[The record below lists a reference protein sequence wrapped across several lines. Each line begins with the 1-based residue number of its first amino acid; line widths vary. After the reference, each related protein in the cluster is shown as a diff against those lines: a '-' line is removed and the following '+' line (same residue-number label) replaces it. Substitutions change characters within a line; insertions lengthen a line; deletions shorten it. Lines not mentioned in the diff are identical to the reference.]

1 MSKILSMTGLA
12 EVTKIGSRVI
22 RVTFTPHSRALVIS
36 GYPGYQALSISAK
49 DTKKISDQLTK
60 GSNCVMLLT
69 DGKQKVAKLNK
80 VKQIFS
86 YGVPAL
92 NFDLSS
98 DDYDSN
104 GKFANSAA
112 NLENI
117 PTQKQLKVAIT
128 FSVPTVKLL
137 MTSKDLADA
146 RQLWGDALIDISTA
160 YDTKGIPAAKEIAE
174 RVVDNAYGYNLGK
187 VLFKPTLT
195 SEEHTFRTTRA
206 GAISYFIGQNP
217 EFPDD
222 GFALNGW
229 RKVEY
234 ETKAEFTDDDI
245 GGWMG
250 IVTLTDKNGNK
261 TKVDK
266 SWNYKKGQDGNSRIL
281 LHHSSL
287 TYNPT

>member
-1 MSKILSMTGLA
+1 MSKILSMAGRA
-12 EVTKIGSRVI
+12 EVTKIGSGVIWFKFTPDSRVI
-22 RVTFTPHSRALVIS
+22 VMS
-36 GYPGYQALSISAK
+36 GDQVLSISAK

-60 GSNCVMLLT
+60 GSNCVMLLP

-86 YGVPAL
+86 CGVPAL

-117 PTQKQLKVAIT
+117 PTQKQLGVTIT
-128 FSVPTVKLL
+128 FSVPIVATNL

-146 RQLWGDALIDISTA
+146 RRAWGTALIDISTA
-160 YDTKGIPAAKEIAE
+160 YDTKGILAAKEIAE
-174 RVVDNAYGYNLGK
+174 RVVDNAYGYNLVK

-206 GAISYFIGQNP
+206 GAISYFVGQNP
-217 EFPDD
+217 EFPDG
-222 GFALNGW
+222 GFALKGW

-234 ETKAEFTDDDI
+234 ETKAEFIDDDL
-245 GGWMG
+245 GLWMG
-250 IVTLTDKNGNK
+250 IATLTDKNGNK

-266 SWNYKKGQDGNSRIL
+266 SWGYKKGQDGKLRIV

-287 TYNPT
+287 TYKNEN

>member
-12 EVTKIGSRVI
+12 EVTKIGSRV
-22 RVTFTPHSRALVIS
+22 TFTPDSRVLVIS
-36 GYPGYQALSISAK
+36 GDQVLSISAK

-60 GSNCVMLLT
+60 GSNCVMLLP
-69 DGKQKVAKLNK
+69 DGKQKVAKINK

-86 YGVPAL
+86 CGVPAL

-104 GKFANSAA
+104 GNFANSAA
-112 NLENI
+112 NLEDI
-117 PTQKQLKVAIT
+117 PTQKQLEVTIT
-128 FSVPTVKLL
+128 FSVPKKIAIINL

-146 RQLWGDALIDISTA
+146 RQEWGAALIEISTA
-160 YDTKGIPAAKEIAE
+160 YDTKGITAAKEIAE
-174 RVVDNAYGYNLGK
+174 RVVDTAYGYNLGK

-195 SEEHTFRTTRA
+195 SDEHTFRTTRA
-206 GAISYFIGQNP
+206 GAISYFVGQNP

-222 GFALNGW
+222 GFALKGW

-234 ETKAEFTDDDI
+234 ETKAEFTDDDL
-245 GGWMG
+245 GLWMG

-266 SWNYKKGQDGNSRIL
+266 SWSYKKGQDGTLRIV

-287 TYNPT
+287 PYKNEN

>member
-1 MSKILSMTGLA
+1 MSKILSMAGLA
-12 EVTKIGSRVI
+12 EVTKIGSVVKFIPDSRV
-22 RVTFTPHSRALVIS
+22 LVIS
-36 GYPGYQALSISAK
+36 GDQVLSISAK

-60 GSNCVMLLT
+60 GSNCVMLLP

-86 YGVPAL
+86 CGVPAL

-104 GKFANSAA
+104 GKFANRAA

-117 PTQKQLKVAIT
+117 PTQKQLGVTLT
-128 FSVPTVKLL
+128 FSVPIISTNI

-146 RQLWGDALIDISTA
+146 RQAWGIALIAISTA
-160 YDTKGIPAAKEIAE
+160 YDTKGILAAKEIAE
-174 RVVDNAYGYNLGK
+174 RVVDNAYGYNYGK
-187 VLFKPTLT
+187 VAFKPTLT

-206 GAISYFIGQNP
+206 GALSYFVGQNP

-222 GFALNGW
+222 GFALKSW
-229 RKVEY
+229 RKAEY
-234 ETKAEFTDDDI
+234 ETKAEFIDDDF

-266 SWNYKKGQDGNSRIL
+266 SWNYKKGQDGNLRIV
-281 LHHSSL
+281 LHHSS
-287 TYNPT
+287 TPYIPT

>member
-12 EVTKIGSRVI
+12 EVTKNGSK
-22 RVTFTPHSRALVIS
+22 VTFTLDNRVLVIS
-36 GYPGYQALSISAK
+36 GDRVLSISAK

-60 GSNCVMLLT
+60 GSNCVMLLP

-86 YGVPAL
+86 CGVPVL

-117 PTQKQLKVAIT
+117 PTQQLKVTII
-128 FSVPTVKLL
+128 FSVPIATNL
-137 MTSKDLADA
+137 MTSKNLAHA
-146 RQLWGDALIDISTA
+146 RQAWGTALIDISTA

-206 GAISYFIGQNP
+206 GALSYFVGQNP
-217 EFPDD
+217 DFPDD
-222 GFALNGW
+222 GFALKGW
-229 RKVEY
+229 REVEY
-234 ETKAEFTDDDI
+234 ESKAEFINDDI
-245 GGWMG
+245 GAWMG

-266 SWNYKKGQDGNSRIL
+266 SWCYKKGQDGNLRIV

-287 TYNPT
+287 PYRNEN

>member
-12 EVTKIGSRVI
+12 EVTKIGSRF
-22 RVTFTPHSRALVIS
+22 TFTPDSRVLVIS
-36 GYPGYQALSISAK
+36 GNQVLSISAK

-60 GSNCVMLLT
+60 GSNCVMLLP

-86 YGVPAL
+86 CGVSAL

-98 DDYDSN
+98 DDYDS
-104 GKFANSAA
+104 GGIFANSAA

-117 PTQKQLKVAIT
+117 PTQKQFKVTMT
-128 FSVPTVKLL
+128 FSVPIVATNL

-146 RQLWGDALIDISTA
+146 RQAWGAALIDISTA

-206 GAISYFIGQNP
+206 GALSYFVGQNSD
-217 EFPDD
+217 FPDG
-222 GFALNGW
+222 GFALKGW
-229 RKVEY
+229 RTVEY
-234 ETKAEFTDDDI
+234 ETKAEFTDDDL
-245 GGWMG
+245 GLWMG
-250 IVTLTDKNGNK
+250 IATLTDKNGNK

-266 SWNYKKGQDGNSRIL
+266 SWGYKKGQDGNSRIV

-287 TYNPT
+287 PYKNEN

>member
-1 MSKILSMTGLA
+1 MSKILSMAGLA
-12 EVTKIGSRVI
+12 EVTKNGSVVKFIPDSRV
-22 RVTFTPHSRALVIS
+22 LVIS
-36 GYPGYQALSISAK
+36 GDQVLSISAK

-60 GSNCVMLLT
+60 GSNCVMLLP

-86 YGVPAL
+86 CGVPAL

-117 PTQKQLKVAIT
+117 PTQKQLGVTLT
-128 FSVPTVKLL
+128 FSVPIVSTNI

-146 RQLWGDALIDISTA
+146 RQAWGTALIAISTA
-160 YDTKGIPAAKEIAE
+160 YDTKGILAAKEIAE
-174 RVVDNAYGYNLGK
+174 RVVDNAYGYNYGK
-187 VLFKPTLT
+187 VAFKPTLT

-206 GAISYFIGQNP
+206 GALSYFVGQNP

-222 GFALNGW
+222 GFALKSW
-229 RKVEY
+229 RKAEY
-234 ETKAEFTDDDI
+234 ETKAEFIDDDF

-266 SWNYKKGQDGNSRIL
+266 SWNYKKGQDGNLRIV
-281 LHHSSL
+281 LHHSS
-287 TYNPT
+287 TPYIPT